1 MAIRVLTNNS
11 IENTNIDGARL
22 NYFNAGRKDGIIG
35 GAFNEGLFYAA
46 SSNTIALDTCE
57 LLISGHRV
65 VINETYSQTMSS
77 VPVSDIEYSLIAEV
91 VVNDSSNVSFR
102 LFIQNA
108 NVSLI
113 KDNLFANET
122 GAGTYQIEI
131 GKFTYTTSGTI
142 TNVQRIV
149 KVI

>member
-22 NYFNAGRKDGIIG
+22 NYFIAGKQSGIIG

-46 SSNTIALDTCE
+46 SSNTIAFDSCE
-57 LLISGHRV
+57 LLISGHRI

-77 VPVSDIEYSLIAEV
+77 VPVSDTEYSLVAEV
-91 VVNDSSNVSFR
+91 VVDNSSNVSFR
-102 LFIQNA
+102 FVIQ
-108 NVSLI
+108 SSSTTLTQ
-113 KDNLFANET
+113 DNMFADET

-131 GKFTYTTSGTI
+131 GRFTYTTNGTI
-142 TNVQRIV
+142 TNVER
-149 KVI
+149 KVNVL